1 MRCRIGW
8 QFFVFKSRVNIL
20 PDQVK
25 LGLHVRGFGS
35 DGHHGIEFRPDENI
49 LAEGTVSTVRIM
61 AAPPHLVAISLQ
73 PNARVFFCLWRP
85 RILPELQCAG
95 LFYSPRWKQFV

>member
-73 PNARVFFCLWRP
+73 PIARVFFWLR
-85 RILPELQCAG
+85 RRMILPDLHRAG
-95 LFYSPRWKQFV
+95 ILYSPA